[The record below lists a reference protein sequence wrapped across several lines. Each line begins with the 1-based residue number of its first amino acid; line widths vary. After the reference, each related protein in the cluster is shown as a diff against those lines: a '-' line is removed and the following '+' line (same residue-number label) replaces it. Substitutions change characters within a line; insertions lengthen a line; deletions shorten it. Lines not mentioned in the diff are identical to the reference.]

1 MARSLW
7 PVKVL
12 ASDIC
17 EDIGDSTERYHMKI
31 QKKIL
36 AGYKKLHMLVDHEV
50 SIKSIILDA
59 DNSIEMPCDFLF
71 ETKVGV
77 KQNGIIA
84 NLRIDKGMQKQC
96 NLSDSERQ
104 LQIQQILSGSLSPAG
119 SFCYYNVFDASGL
132 SYGEMYGV
140 GYGFNT
146 QGVYDI
152 DRTNGVINIGS
163 LYPDGAQGIVEYK
176 SDGISDGGLS
186 LFPSE
191 MEPAL
196 RYYAK
201 WQLYIDT
208 ETGKGI
214 YNQEMWEQEYKL
226 LKRIYLKKKV
236 QYYAG
241 LFKETQRPAPR

>member
-12 ASDIC
+12 AADIC
-17 EDIGDSTERYHMKI
+17 EDMGDSVGRKVMKA
-31 QKKIL
+31 QKKII

-59 DNSIEMPCDFLF
+59 DNSVEMPCDFLF

-77 KQNGIIA
+77 SQNGIIA
-84 NLRIDKGMQKQC
+84 NLRIDKGMQKQN
-96 NLSDSERQ
+96 NLSDSDKQRQ
-104 LQIQQILSGSLSPAG
+104 IREILAGQLSPAG
-119 SFCYYNVFDASGL
+119 SFCYYNVFDMWGSSL
-132 SYGEMYGV
+132 GEMYGV

-146 QGVYDI
+146 LGVYDV
-152 DRTNGVINIGS
+152 DRTNGVINLGS
-163 LYPDGAQGIVEYK
+163 LYPDGAKVIVEYK
-176 SDGISDGGLS
+176 SDGVSQDGLR

-201 WQLYIDT
+201 WQMYIDT
-208 ETGKGI
+208 EPGKGI
-214 YNQEMWEQEYKL
+214 YNQGMWEQEYGI
-226 LKRIYLKKKV
+226 LKRMYLKKKV